1 MTLDEIIT
9 LGKMGYSKADIAA
22 LTAPT
27 TPVARPIA
35 PTTPVAQPIAPT
47 IPVAQPTAP
56 VAQPTAPTTLV
67 AQSIA
72 PTTPVAQP
80 TAPTTPVAQPT
91 APTTPVAQPTAP
103 ATPFVDYLQT
113 LGAAASGQIAPASVA
128 ANLGISA
135 GVAPVA
141 TPTPSAP
148 AAPSAGTPLTVEQA
162 TQLFQQYTLNGV
174 ANGVDLPPNVDDV
187 LAARFNSLYGVDTS
201 KNNGGKQNG

>member
-27 TPVARPIA
+27 I
-35 PTTPVAQPIAPT
+35 
-47 IPVAQPTAP
+47 
-56 VAQPTAPTTLV
+56 
-67 AQSIA
+67 
-72 PTTPVAQP
+72 PVAQP
-80 TAPTTPVAQPT
+80 TAPTTPVAQPI
-91 APTTPVAQPTAP
+91 APTTSVAQPIAPTPVAQPTAP
-103 ATPFVDYLQT
+103 ATSFVDYLQT
-113 LGAAASGQIAPASVA
+113 LGAAVSGQTAPAPVV

-135 GVAPVA
+135 GVAPA
-141 TPTPSAP
+141 AIPTPSAP

-201 KNNGGKQNG
+201 NNNGGK

>member
-22 LTAPT
+22 LTAPA
-27 TPVARPIA
+27 PVAQPTA
-35 PTTPVAQPIAPT
+35 PTIPVAQPIAPVAQPTAPT
-47 IPVAQPTAP
+47 IPVAQPTVPTP
-56 VAQPTAPTTLV
+56 VVQPTAPT
-67 AQSIA
+67 
-72 PTTPVAQP
+72 PVVQP
-80 TAPTTPVAQPT
+80 I
-91 APTTPVAQPTAP
+91 AP

-113 LGAAASGQIAPASVA
+113 LGAAVSAQTAPAPVA

-135 GVAPVA
+135 GVAPAA

-201 KNNGGKQNG
+201 KNNGGK

>member
-1 MTLDEIIT
+1 MTLDEILM
-9 LGKMGYSKADIAA
+9 LGKMGYSKADIAV
-22 LTAPT
+22 LSGS
-27 TPVARPIA
+27 
-35 PTTPVAQPIAPT
+35 TPVAQPIAPTPVAQPTAPT

-56 VAQPTAPTTLV
+56 TIPVAQPTAST
-67 AQSIA
+67 I
-72 PTTPVAQP
+72 PVAQP
-80 TAPTTPVAQPT
+80 TAPTIPVVQPI

-103 ATPFVDYLQT
+103 ATSFVDYLQT
-113 LGAAASGQIAPASVA
+113 LGAAVSGQTAPAPVA

-201 KNNGGKQNG
+201 KNNGGK

>member
-1 MTLDEIIT
+1 MTLDEILM
-9 LGKMGYSKADIAA
+9 LGKMGYSKADIAV
-22 LTAPT
+22 LSGS
-27 TPVARPIA
+27 
-35 PTTPVAQPIAPT
+35 TPVAQPIAPT
-47 IPVAQPTAP
+47 P
-56 VAQPTAPTTLV
+56 VAQPTAPT
-67 AQSIA
+67 I
-72 PTTPVAQP
+72 PVVQP
-80 TAPTTPVAQPT
+80 I

-103 ATPFVDYLQT
+103 ATSFVDYLQT
-113 LGAAASGQIAPASVA
+113 LGAAVSGQTAPAPVA

-201 KNNGGKQNG
+201 KNNGGK

>member
-22 LTAPT
+22 LTAP
-27 TPVARPIA
+27 I
-35 PTTPVAQPIAPT
+35 PVAQPIA
-47 IPVAQPTAP
+47 QP
-56 VAQPTAPTTLV
+56 
-67 AQSIA
+67 
-72 PTTPVAQP
+72 TPVAQP
-80 TAPTTPVAQPT
+80 TAPTI
-91 APTTPVAQPTAP
+91 PVAQPTAP
-103 ATPFVDYLQT
+103 ATPFVDYLQA
-113 LGAAASGQIAPASVA
+113 LGAAVSGQTTPAPVA

-135 GVAPVA
+135 GVAPAA

-187 LAARFNSLYGVDTS
+187 LAVRFNSLYGVDTS
-201 KNNGGKQNG
+201 KNNGGK

>member
-22 LTAPT
+22 FAAP
-27 TPVARPIA
+27 
-35 PTTPVAQPIAPT
+35 TPVAQPIAPT
-47 IPVAQPTAP
+47 SVAQPIAP
-56 VAQPTAPTTLV
+56 TSVAQP
-67 AQSIA
+67 IA
-72 PTTPVAQP
+72 STS
-80 TAPTTPVAQPT
+80 
-91 APTTPVAQPTAP
+91 VAQPTAP
-103 ATPFVDYLQT
+103 ATPFVDYLQS
-113 LGAAASGQIAPASVA
+113 LGAAVSAQTAPAPVA

-135 GVAPVA
+135 GVAPAA
-141 TPTPSAP
+141 TPTSSAP

-201 KNNGGKQNG
+201 KNNGGK